1 MRHRLLVHVVWATRD
16 RTPLLTLEAAR
27 FLSGYLGR
35 ICREEDAT
43 LVQFGAVR
51 THVHLLIR
59 SHPARSLSRT
69 IARLKG
75 GSACVGR
82 REHGLIIRW
91 HPGYSLDSVSWRAI
105 RSVASYI
112 ADQHRRHP
120 REAIDGWRPGTAH
133 LGAFLS
139 SLERERY
146 GGEHRRPHGSS

>member
-16 RTPLLTLEAAR
+16 RAPILTLESVR
-27 FLSGYLGR
+27 FLSGYFAR
-35 ICREEDAT
+35 ICLEEDAK
-43 LVQFGAVR
+43 LVQLGAVR

-69 IARLKG
+69 ISRLKG
-75 GSACVGR
+75 GSAYHGR
-82 REHGLIIRW
+82 REHGLVIRW

-105 RSVASYI
+105 RRVGSYI

-120 REAIDGWRPGTAH
+120 REAIEGWRPGTAH
-133 LGAFLS
+133 ISAFLA

-146 GGEHRRPHGSS
+146 GGEHRLPHGGS